1 MIGVILVVRCLKCK
15 YLIINNCYPH
25 RIKIMN
31 VLIDDLLPS
40 TTSPIGSLGGA
51 QEEIFFSVMKVIHRQ
66 AQPQPAA
73 AKANNLAPRL
83 SCCCRISELMPL
95 VRQLH
100 DDARARAEAHRG
112 EQRQQAA

>member
-1 MIGVILVVRCLKCK
+1 M
-15 YLIINNCYPH
+15 NS
-25 RIKIMN
+25 MN

-40 TTSPIGSLGGA
+40 TTSPIGGLNGV

-66 AQPQPAA
+66 YQPQPAA
-73 AKANNLAPRL
+73 SKSDNVAPRL

-100 DDARARAEAHRG
+100 DDARARAVARQS